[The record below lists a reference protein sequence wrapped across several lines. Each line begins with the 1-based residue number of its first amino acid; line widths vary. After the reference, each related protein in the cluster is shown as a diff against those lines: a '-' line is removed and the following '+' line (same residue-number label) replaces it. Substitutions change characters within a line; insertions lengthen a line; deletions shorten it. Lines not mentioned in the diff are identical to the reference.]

1 MEKLTTKTNP
11 DCTLNPEEC
20 RIVRKVLQAANLLF
34 TVIDTDYHE
43 NKIDALIRKLR
54 EYEPE

>member
-1 MEKLTTKTNP
+1 MEKLTMNTKP
-11 DCTLNPEEC
+11 DCTLTPEEC

-34 TVIDTDYHE
+34 TVVDTDYHD
-43 NKIDALIRKLR
+43 NKIDAIIRKLR

>member
-1 MEKLTTKTNP
+1 MNAKP
-11 DCTLNPEEC
+11 DCTLTPEEC

-34 TVIDTDYHE
+34 TVVDTDYHE
-43 NKIDALIRKLR
+43 NKIDAIIRKLR